1 MSSFGQHLKAIM
13 DERNIGV
20 NELSEKCGV
29 SGAHISRIINGK
41 RPAPKPETIKRF
53 AEALGVTYEALMKV
67 AGYINNENPISIP
80 SIHKEPKRPKDLAK
94 ILEQRED
101 LMFNGVPL
109 DDEAKKDI
117 LHVIE
122 FELYRRAKDLN
133 KRKKDS

>member
-1 MSSFGQHLKAIM
+1 MTFGKRLARLREDKNLTQK
-13 DERNIGV
+13 
-20 NELSEKCGV
+20 ELADLTS
-29 SGAHISRIINGK
+29 ISRSRLSLYETDK
-41 RPAPKPETIKRF
+41 REPDLQTVKQLASFFKVSLDDL
-53 AEALGVTYEALMKV
+53 LGSTPLIE
-67 AGYINNENPISIP
+67 S
-80 SIHKEPKRPKDLAK
+80 KEPKRPKDLAK